1 MLLKKNDNKKTNL
14 DYQFSTLEEADNLSN
29 SNDSINTINNE
40 LDVIKIALQKA
51 SESERNVTGTNT
63 MKIQ

>member
-29 SNDSINTINNE
+29 NNDSINTINNE
-40 LDVIKIALQKA
+40 LDVIYDPITKGMRIRK
-51 SESERNVTGTNT
+51 
-63 MKIQ
+63 KCDWH

>member
-51 SESERNVTGTNT
+51 CESERNVTGTNT

>member
-40 LDVIKIALQKA
+40 LDVIYDRITKDMRIRK
-51 SESERNVTGTNT
+51 
-63 MKIQ
+63 KCDWH